1 MAGYIG
7 KSQGVTQVD
16 GYNRT
21 EADDRYVNASG
32 DTMTGTLSV
41 ISNIGIGEPSPS
53 WPLHITNATAPV
65 IQLEETSIGNTF
77 IGQDS
82 DTFFIRRGSVGN
94 VSALAVDTAG
104 RVTMPYQPSFCASRL
119 VDQARTE
126 NDVVADLVYDQVI
139 HNTGGHYNSSNG
151 RFTAPVSGAY
161 MFSFGARFDFIS
173 ATYTWIRLNKN
184 STTQADNGFP
194 NCITQQT
201 GTYFTIGASGCVY
214 LNQGDYVSVS
224 VYVSGD
230 ASWDFENASYFSGFL
245 IG

>member
-41 ISNIGIGEPSPS
+41 TGVDRNEDALRVGASSAGTGYGLRIGASGATD
-53 WPLHITNATAPV
+53 PLEIWREHSSGDQM
-65 IQLEETSIGNTF
+65 QL
-77 IGQDS
+77 
-82 DTFFIRRGSVGN
+82 SV
-94 VSALAVDTAG
+94 DYYG

-184 STTQADNGFP
+184 STTQSDNGFP

-201 GTYFTIGASGCVY
+201 GNYFTIGASGCVY

-230 ASWDFENASYFSGFL
+230 ASWDFENASYFSGYL